1 MRKGEIMNDEDI
13 QRAVDAIMRLRPEP
27 KVSRMDLGK
36 RLEVKRRFDEWVYQQ
51 ELAQLEAGESLP
63 LSMDV
68 ASVSRLGGAY
78 A

>member
-1 MRKGEIMNDEDI
+1 MNDEDI